1 MKRIIPTPRS
11 TQDKRNLKKIRDW
24 KCKQLMRTFLDH
36 TLRGVEHHINI
47 RDDYTAH
54 VTYEGNYEL
63 SVKQKL
69 ELTKYNFHISQIH
82 KKLLSQFSHADVE
95 AAILDD

>member
-11 TQDKRNLKKIRDW
+11 TQDKRNLKKIKDW
-24 KCKQLMRTFLDH
+24 KCKQLMRIFLDH

-47 RDDYTAH
+47 KDDYTAH

-69 ELTKYNFHISQIH
+69 ELTKYNFQIR
-82 KKLLSQFSHADVE
+82 LLPALLNEVE
-95 AAILDD
+95 H